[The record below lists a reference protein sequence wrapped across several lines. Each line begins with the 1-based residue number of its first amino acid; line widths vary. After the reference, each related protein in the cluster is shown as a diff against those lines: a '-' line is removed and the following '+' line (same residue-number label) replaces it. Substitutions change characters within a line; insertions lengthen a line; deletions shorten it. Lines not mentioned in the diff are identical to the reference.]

1 MLNIKAEYENNMKL
15 KEDIEKNGFT
25 SIDKSKYRVFV
36 ITDKSDATDESDA
49 TNKGDATNKD
59 IITGNDGLPRALK
72 TIAWGEWFYGIYRD
86 LPKNEKTEKIEQV
99 MKEWKKK
106 VYDDNKE
113 EDKGKWTSSNEKDSR
128 LDAIL
133 EEKSYYRLLCD
144 AVALGR
150 DGLGTGRIEIPKI
163 MVPMKIVDACVKNN
177 YNKEALLMAIYYH
190 YAAKDEDGFVL
201 IEKADFGKWSNGT
214 TKYKEAVNKLGKE
227 KITKLGKKKKKI
239 IEIKENIAKVKIT
252 VEELKWNDNRD
263 DETIEFTDNGERGMA
278 RQAESVIKML
288 NEINKE
294 KTKKRWEKVPE
305 EIKEKIARLDIE
317 IALKEFNWDIN
328 SVLETDEEQSSDKE
342 EQKKS
347 SSRVWKI
354 TREQN
359 EKREKLLSLAKG
371 KGLTKKYKK
380 SIFVLDE

>member
-15 KEDIEKNGFT
+15 KEDIEINGFT

-36 ITDKSDATDESDA
+36 ITDKSDATDES
-49 TNKGDATNKD
+49 DATNKD

-86 LPKNEKTEKIEQV
+86 LPKDEKTEKIEQV

-106 VYDDNKE
+106 VYDDNKG

-163 MVPMKIVDACVKNN
+163 MVPMKIMDACVKNK

-190 YAAKDEDGFVL
+190 YAVKDEDGFVL

-227 KITKLGKKKKKI
+227 KITKLRKKKKKI

-252 VEELKWNDNRD
+252 VEELKWNDNCD

-305 EIKEKIARLDIE
+305 EIKEEIARLDIE

-328 SVLETDEEQSSDKE
+328 SVLETDEEQSSDQE

-359 EKREKLLSLAKG
+359 EKRKELLRLAKDN
-371 KGLTKKYKK
+371 GLTNTYKK

>member
-36 ITDKSDATDESDA
+36 TTDKNDA
-49 TNKGDATNKD
+49 TNKGDDTNKE

-72 TIAWGEWFYGIYRD
+72 TIAWGEWFCGSYKD
-86 LPKNEKTEKIEQV
+86 LPKDEKTEKIEPV

-163 MVPMKIVDACVKNN
+163 MVPMRIVDACVKNK

-252 VEELKWNDNRD
+252 VEELKWDENCG

-305 EIKEKIARLDIE
+305 EIKKEIGRLDIE
-317 IALKEFNWDIN
+317 IALKEFNWNIK
-328 SVLETDEEQSSDKE
+328 SVLETDEEQDSDQE
-342 EQKKS
+342 TQEKS

-354 TREQN
+354 TQEQN
-359 EKREKLLSLAKG
+359 EKRKKLLRLAKDN
-371 KGLTKKYKK
+371 GLTETYKK

>member
-15 KEDIEKNGFT
+15 KEDIEINGFT

-36 ITDKSDATDESDA
+36 ITDKSDATDES
-49 TNKGDATNKD
+49 DATNKD

-86 LPKNEKTEKIEQV
+86 LPKDEKTEKIEQV

-106 VYDDNKE
+106 VYDDNKG

-163 MVPMKIVDACVKNN
+163 MVPMKIMDACVKNK

-190 YAAKDEDGFVL
+190 YAVKDEDGFVL

-252 VEELKWNDNRD
+252 VEELKWNDNCD

-305 EIKEKIARLDIE
+305 EIKEEIARLDIE

-328 SVLETDEEQSSDKE
+328 SVLETDEEQSSDQE

-359 EKREKLLSLAKG
+359 EKRKELLRLAKDN
-371 KGLTKKYKK
+371 GLTDTYKK

>member
-15 KEDIEKNGFT
+15 KEDIEINGFT

-36 ITDKSDATDESDA
+36 ITDKSDATDES
-49 TNKGDATNKD
+49 DATNKD

-86 LPKNEKTEKIEQV
+86 LPKDEKTEKIEQV

-106 VYDDNKE
+106 VYDDNKG

-163 MVPMKIVDACVKNN
+163 MVPMKIMDACVKNK

-190 YAAKDEDGFVL
+190 YAVKDEDGFVL

-227 KITKLGKKKKKI
+227 KITKLGKKKI

-252 VEELKWNDNRD
+252 VEELKWNDNCD

-305 EIKEKIARLDIE
+305 EIKEEIARLDIE

-328 SVLETDEEQSSDKE
+328 SVLETDEEQSSDQE

-359 EKREKLLSLAKG
+359 EKRKELLRLAKDN
-371 KGLTKKYKK
+371 GLTNTYKK

>member
-15 KEDIEKNGFT
+15 KEDIEKNGFA

-36 ITDKSDATDESDA
+36 ITDKSDATDES
-49 TNKGDATNKD
+49 DATNKD

-86 LPKNEKTEKIEQV
+86 LPKDEKTEKIEQV

-106 VYDDNKE
+106 VYDDNKG

-163 MVPMKIVDACVKNN
+163 MVPMKIVDACVKNK

-190 YAAKDEDGFVL
+190 YAVKDEDGFVL

-227 KITKLGKKKKKI
+227 KITKLRKKKKKI

-252 VEELKWNDNRD
+252 VEELKWNDNCD

-305 EIKEKIARLDIE
+305 EIKEEIGRLDIE
-317 IALKEFNWDIN
+317 IALKEFNWNIK
-328 SVLETDEEQSSDKE
+328 SVLETDEEQDSDQE
-342 EQKKS
+342 TQEKS

-354 TREQN
+354 TQEQN
-359 EKREKLLSLAKG
+359 EKRKKILRLAKDN
-371 KGLTKKYKK
+371 GLTETYKK

>member
-15 KEDIEKNGFT
+15 KEDIEKNGFA

-49 TNKGDATNKD
+49 TNKD

-72 TIAWGEWFYGIYRD
+72 TIAWGEWFCGSYKD
-86 LPKNEKTEKIEQV
+86 LPKDEKTEKIEQV

-163 MVPMKIVDACVKNN
+163 MVPMRIVDACVKNK

-227 KITKLGKKKKKI
+227 KKKI

-252 VEELKWNDNRD
+252 VEELKWDENCG

-305 EIKEKIARLDIE
+305 EIKKEIGRLDIE
-317 IALKEFNWDIN
+317 IALKEFNWNIK
-328 SVLETDEEQSSDKE
+328 SVLETDEEQDSDQE
-342 EQKKS
+342 TQEKS

-354 TREQN
+354 TQEQN
-359 EKREKLLSLAKG
+359 EKRKKILRLAKDN
-371 KGLTKKYKK
+371 GLTETYKK

>member
-36 ITDKSDATDESDA
+36 TTGKSD
-49 TNKGDATNKD
+49 NTNKD

-72 TIAWGEWFYGIYRD
+72 TIAWGEWFCGSYKD
-86 LPKNEKTEKIEQV
+86 LPTGEKTKKIEQI
-99 MKEWKKK
+99 MREWKKK
-106 VYDDNKE
+106 VYDDNKK
-113 EDKGKWTSSNEKDSR
+113 EDTGKWTSSNEKDSR

-133 EEKSYYRLLCD
+133 EEKSYYRLLCE

-150 DGLGTGRIEIPKI
+150 DGLGAGRIEIPKI
-163 MVPMKIVDACVKNN
+163 MVPMKIVDACVRNN

-190 YAAKDEDGFVL
+190 YVPKDEDGFVL
-201 IEKADFGKWSNGT
+201 IEKGDFGKWSNGT
-214 TKYKEAVNKLGKE
+214 TKYKEVVN
-227 KITKLGKKKKKI
+227 KLGKKKKKI

-252 VEELKWNDNRD
+252 VEELKWDDNCG

-278 RQAESVIKML
+278 RQAESVIEML
-288 NEINKE
+288 KKINEE
-294 KTKKRWEKVPE
+294 KAKKKRWEKVPE
-305 EIKEKIARLDIE
+305 EIKKEIARLDIE

-328 SVLETDEEQSSDKE
+328 SVLENDEEQSSDQE

-354 TREQN
+354 TRKQN
-359 EKREKLLSLAKG
+359 EKRETLLSIAKD